1 MIVNTAA
8 KVSLL
13 MEFWKIMWKQFILIV
28 KILFVIY
35 APRLLQKKD
44 SSRHILT
51 LSIKELKI
59 TNVTFGKYFFSFCFF
74 QLRFCLKSTFKLHFF
89 QFSVN
94 WLLDQAVIWN
104 IMSNQS
110 TRNNFNVDTVKCKYF
125 FSISWQN
132 FFSNFQFHYIFFKFQ
147 DFWIKNEFDQTYKY
161 CS

>member
-59 TNVTFGKYFFSFCFF
+59 TNVTFGKCSFCIF
-74 QLRFCLKSTFKLHFF
+74 QLRFCMKSTFKLHFF
-89 QFSVN
+89 QFLVN

-104 IMSNQS
+104 IMSNQFM
-110 TRNNFNVDTVKCKYF
+110 RNNFNVDTVKCKYF
-125 FSISWQN
+125 SI
-132 FFSNFQFHYIFFKFQ
+132 QFHEKTFFQIFNFTILFQ
-147 DFWIKNEFDQTYKY
+147 ILGLLD
-161 CS
+161 